1 MVDSSTKCPPFPHHP
16 LKCPIV
22 RTFKRNGILIFH
34 HLLYIPWTY
43 VHSCLS
49 TFGEFIM
56 THWAKVRYTDSKGR
70 SHYVT
75 VESDLADRTFIEELV
90 RAQYPA
96 EKIYFQGVYN
106 YDPR

>member
-1 MVDSSTKCPPFPHHP
+1 MSTH
-16 LKCPIV
+16 
-22 RTFKRNGILIFH
+22 
-34 HLLYIPWTY
+34 Y
-43 VHSCLS
+43 
-49 TFGEFIM
+49 
-56 THWAKVRYTDSKGR
+56 AKVRYTDSKGR

-96 EKIYFQGVYN
+96 DKIYFQGVYN